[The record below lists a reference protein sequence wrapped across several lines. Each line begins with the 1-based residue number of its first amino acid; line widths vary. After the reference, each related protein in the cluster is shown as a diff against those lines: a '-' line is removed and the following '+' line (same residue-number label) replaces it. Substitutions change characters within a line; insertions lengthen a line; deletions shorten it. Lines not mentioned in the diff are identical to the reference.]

1 MSDFYLN
8 LNGIIA
14 ILAIITTVTVAYFAN
29 WWRNRK
35 NLSYEIIT
43 NTLLLTAKKEIREK
57 LQILYEEKPVKNVHL
72 FLIKITN
79 NGKQP
84 IDEKDFKK
92 TLDFV
97 FSEDG
102 KILSAEIIKMRPANL
117 QASLNFENN
126 KISVN
131 PILLNSKD
139 SFEIKTIVNGEN
151 LTLNCDTR
159 IVGIQDIKQV
169 KENNK
174 VTLFSMYF
182 MFFFGFLLTLYFPFF
197 KLLNDTFT
205 GNTLQIIMSIQAI
218 GILLISFNYIMSSR
232 KK

>member
-1 MSDFYLN
+1 
-8 LNGIIA
+8 
-14 ILAIITTVTVAYFAN
+14 
-29 WWRNRK
+29 
-35 NLSYEIIT
+35 
-43 NTLLLTAKKEIREK
+43 
-57 LQILYEEKPVKNVHL
+57 
-72 FLIKITN
+72 
-79 NGKQP
+79 
-84 IDEKDFKK
+84 
-92 TLDFV
+92 
-97 FSEDG
+97 
-102 KILSAEIIKMRPANL
+102 MRPANL